1 MLRAILGVIVG
12 FFVTIGVIDG
22 AIAAAWMIFGVDV
35 LFKEGVWDVSLVWLI
50 LSIVSYLAAGL
61 ISGAVCE
68 VIASKG
74 TRAAILLA
82 GIILI
87 TLSLEA
93 NYLRKNTI
101 AHNQQTRQAEA
112 TRIDA
117 MQFARIPNLAM
128 FGNPVLAVIG
138 VLVGGEIIRRKGAAP
153 VT

>member
-12 FFVTIGVIDG
+12 FFVIMGVVDG
-22 AIAAAWMIFGVDV
+22 AVAAAWMVFGVDV
-35 LFKEGVWDVSLVWLI
+35 LFKEGLWDVTLIWVI
-50 LSIVSYLAAGL
+50 LSVVSYLAAGL
-61 ISGAVCE
+61 ISGTVCE

-74 TRAAILLA
+74 TRAAIVLA
-82 GIILI
+82 GIVLI
-87 TLSLEA
+87 TGSLEA
-93 NYLRKNTI
+93 NYLRKNTA
-101 AHNQQTRQAEA
+101 AHNQQTRQAGA

-117 MQFARIPNLAM
+117 MQFARIPNLAR

>member
-12 FFVTIGVIDG
+12 FFVIMGVIDG
-22 AIAAAWMIFGVDV
+22 AVSVAWIIFGVDV
-35 LFKEGVWDVSLVWLI
+35 LFKESVWDVSLVWLI
-50 LSIVSYLAAGL
+50 LSIFSYLAAGL
-61 ISGAVCE
+61 ISGSVCE

-101 AHNQQTRQAEA
+101 AHNQQTRQAGA